1 MFNRG
6 IFLKNKLRVKGQIVY
21 TLIPVL
27 YMLVITAM
35 GFYFI
40 RLNSMGRLS
49 ISKVTMIQFLQ
60 LFAPYISL
68 FWILP
73 IQEERIYPGWS
84 EIFLCYEKGVL
95 GDIVIR
101 NVIYGVMLM
110 FPIMI
115 FSRCYGSMVKT
126 YFELLLLMILFQG
139 VGLWVLTCSKTMIT
153 AFLALFLYIC
163 LSLFLLAQ
171 PEMPFIKGYIVHFD
185 ISFFQFLVQNGI
197 KVIAGLILGLCALF
211 GKRKNVY

>member
-6 IFLKNKLRVKGQIVY
+6 IFLKNKLRVKGQTAY

-84 EIFLCYEKGVL
+84 EIFLCYEKGVF

-171 PEMPFIKGYIVHFD
+171 PEMPFIKGYIVHSD

-197 KVIAGLILGLCALF
+197 KVILGLILGLFALF
-211 GKRKNVY
+211 GKRKHAY